1 MFAIDCH
8 DHVYNRRIAKHAV
21 SGVGD
26 FYNVEM
32 NCTGI
37 ADELIG
43 IAENSPIKHF
53 VINAV
58 ALTPKHVNSLNN
70 FIISECEKHKE
81 FSGLATLHPDM
92 ENADEEIERVIAAGI
107 KGIKLHPDTQ
117 NFNADCENAMKLY
130 EKIAGRLPL
139 LIHSGDYRYNMSH
152 PERIAHIIDTF
163 PNLTVVAAHL
173 GGWSIYDE
181 AVPYML
187 DRKCFMDISSV
198 MPFMPPEKVLGF
210 IKLYGAD
217 RLIFGSDFP
226 MWNPI
231 KEYESFM
238 ALELSDE
245 ERAKILWKNASNVF
259 GIDFSEYE
267 S

>member
-117 NFNADCENAMKLY
+117 NFNADCDNAMKLY

-217 RLIFGSDFP
+217 RLMFGSDFP